1 MEKLSISI
9 EDVRFYANHGVFE
22 QEQVVGNEFSVSV
35 SIEMPVIKT
44 IENDDLADTI
54 SYADIY
60 DVVSFEMKQ
69 TSKLIEN
76 VAYRILNNIR
86 KKWNEVDKISVKV
99 EKLSPPI
106 MSFEGKASV
115 SLIYEKDKKE

>member
-99 EKLSPPI
+99 ENLSPPI

-115 SLIYEKDKKE
+115 VLTYEKD

>member
-9 EDVRFYANHGVFE
+9 EDVRFYATHGVFE
-22 QEQVVGNEFSVSV
+22 QEQIVGNEFSVSV
-35 SIEMPVIKT
+35 CVEMPVIET

-76 VAYRILNNIR
+76 VAYRILTGIR
-86 KKWNEVDKISVKV
+86 KRWNEVDKISVKI

-106 MSFEGKASV
+106 MSFEGKALV

>member
-76 VAYRILNNIR
+76 VAYRILNSIR

-106 MSFEGKASV
+106 MSFEGKALV
-115 SLIYEKDKKE
+115 SLTYEKD